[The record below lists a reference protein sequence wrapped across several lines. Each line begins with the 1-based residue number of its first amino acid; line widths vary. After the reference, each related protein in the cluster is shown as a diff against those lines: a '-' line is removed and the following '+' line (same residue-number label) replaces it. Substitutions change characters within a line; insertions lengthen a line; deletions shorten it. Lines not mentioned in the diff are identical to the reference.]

1 MKKKMKKVVKKNQII
16 IAALTVLLGVAGYIN
31 FSGNS
36 LDLANSDKDEG
47 KTESAFAETEVD
59 EMAAGEL
66 TTYDME
72 SGENIELNSDQEDI
86 GEAVLTSADTAQNS
100 LINSKL
106 NREQVRSKA
115 KEYYLDIINNDG
127 MDEAAVSSATDAY
140 VKLTEDMEKEA
151 EAETLLDA
159 SGYKNA
165 IVSISENNVDVIVC
179 ATELTDTDRAKIED
193 TVVRKTGCSVDQIVI
208 TTVSE

>member
-1 MKKKMKKVVKKNQII
+1 MKKSIKKNQII

-36 LDLANSDKDEG
+36 LDLANSDKDDD
-47 KTESAFAETEVD
+47 KTQSAFAETDID
-59 EMAAGEL
+59 ETAGEL

-72 SGENIELNSDQEDI
+72 AEENIKLNSEQDEI
-86 GEAVLTSADTAQNS
+86 GEAVLTSADTATNS

-127 MDEAAVSSATDAY
+127 MDEASVASATSAY
-140 VKLTEDMEKEA
+140 VKLTEDMEKES
-151 EAETLLDA
+151 EAEILLDVN
-159 SGYKNA
+159 GFKNS
-165 IVSISENNVDVIVC
+165 IVSISDNNVDVIVC
-179 ATELTDTDRAKIED
+179 AETLTDTDRARIED
-193 TVVRKTGCSVDQIVI
+193 TVVRKTGCSVDQIII

>member
-1 MKKKMKKVVKKNQII
+1 MKKSIKKNQII

-36 LDLANSDKDEG
+36 LDLANSDKDDD
-47 KTESAFAETEVD
+47 KTQSAFAETDID
-59 EMAAGEL
+59 ETAGEI

-72 SGENIELNSDQEDI
+72 AEENIELNSEQDEI
-86 GEAVLTSADTAQNS
+86 GEAVFTSADTATNS

-127 MDEAAVSSATDAY
+127 MDEASIASATDAY
-140 VKLTEDMEKEA
+140 VKLTEDMEKES
-151 EAETLLDA
+151 EAEILLDVN
-159 SGYKNA
+159 GYKNA
-165 IVSISENNVDVIVC
+165 IVSISGDNVDVIVC
-179 ATELTDTDRAKIED
+179 AETLTDTDRARIED
-193 TVVRKTGCSVDQIVI
+193 AVVRKTGCSVDQIII

>member
-1 MKKKMKKVVKKNQII
+1 MKKSIKKNQII

-36 LDLANSDKDEG
+36 LDLANSDKDND
-47 KTESAFAETEVD
+47 KTQSAFAETDID
-59 EMAAGEL
+59 ETAGEI

-72 SGENIELNSDQEDI
+72 AEENIELNSEQDEI
-86 GEAVLTSADTAQNS
+86 GEAVFTSADTATNS

-127 MDEAAVSSATDAY
+127 MDEASVASATDAY
-140 VKLTEDMEKEA
+140 VKLTEDMEKES
-151 EAETLLDA
+151 EAEILLDVN
-159 SGYKNA
+159 GYKNA
-165 IVSISENNVDVIVC
+165 IVSISGDNVDVIVC
-179 ATELTDTDRAKIED
+179 AETLTDTDRARIED
-193 TVVRKTGCSVDQIVI
+193 AVVRKTGCSVDQIII

>member
-1 MKKKMKKVVKKNQII
+1 MKKSVKKNQII

-36 LDLANSDKDEG
+36 LNLANSDKDDD
-47 KTESAFAETEVD
+47 KTQSAFAETDTD
-59 EMAAGEL
+59 ETAGEI

-72 SGENIELNSDQEDI
+72 AEENIELNSEQDEI
-86 GEAVLTSADTAQNS
+86 GEAVFTSADTATNS

-127 MDEAAVSSATDAY
+127 MDEASVASATDAY
-140 VKLTEDMEKEA
+140 VKLTEDMEKES
-151 EAETLLDA
+151 EAEILLDVN
-159 SGYKNA
+159 G
-165 IVSISENNVDVIVC
+165 
-179 ATELTDTDRAKIED
+179 
-193 TVVRKTGCSVDQIVI
+193 
-208 TTVSE
+208 

>member
-1 MKKKMKKVVKKNQII
+1 MKKSIKKNQII

-36 LDLANSDKDEG
+36 LDLANSDKDDD
-47 KTESAFAETEVD
+47 KTQSAFAETEID
-59 EMAAGEL
+59 ETAGEI

-72 SGENIELNSDQEDI
+72 AEENIELNSEQDEI
-86 GEAVLTSADTAQNS
+86 GEAVFTSADTATNS

-127 MDEAAVSSATDAY
+127 MDEASVASATDAY
-140 VKLTEDMEKEA
+140 VKLTEDMEKES
-151 EAETLLDA
+151 EAEILLDVN
-159 SGYKNA
+159 GYKNA
-165 IVSISENNVDVIVC
+165 IVSISGDNVDVIVC
-179 ATELTDTDRAKIED
+179 AETLTDTDRARIED
-193 TVVRKTGCSVDQIVI
+193 AVVRKTGCSVDQIII

>member
-1 MKKKMKKVVKKNQII
+1 MKKSIKKNQII

-36 LDLANSDKDEG
+36 LDLANSDKDND
-47 KTESAFAETEVD
+47 KTQSAFAETDID
-59 EMAAGEL
+59 ETAGEI

-72 SGENIELNSDQEDI
+72 AEENIELNSEQDEI
-86 GEAVLTSADTAQNS
+86 GEAVFTSADTATNS

-127 MDEAAVSSATDAY
+127 MDEASVASATDAY
-140 VKLTEDMEKEA
+140 VKLTEDMEKES
-151 EAETLLDA
+151 EAEILLDVN
-159 SGYKNA
+159 GYKNA
-165 IVSISENNVDVIVC
+165 IVSISGDNVDVIVC
-179 ATELTDTDRAKIED
+179 AETLTDTDRARIED
-193 TVVRKTGCSVDQIVI
+193 TVVRKTGCSVDQIII

>member
-1 MKKKMKKVVKKNQII
+1 MKKSIKKNQII

-36 LDLANSDKDEG
+36 LDLANSDKNDD
-47 KTESAFAETEVD
+47 KTQSAFAETDID
-59 EMAAGEL
+59 EAAGEI

-72 SGENIELNSDQEDI
+72 AEENIELNSDKDEI
-86 GEAVLTSADTAQNS
+86 GEAVLTSADTATNS

-127 MDEAAVSSATDAY
+127 MDEVSVASATDAY
-140 VKLTEDMEKEA
+140 VKLTEDMEKES
-151 EAETLLDA
+151 EAEILLDVN
-159 SGYKNA
+159 GYKNA
-165 IVSISENNVDVIVC
+165 IVSISGDNVDVIVC
-179 ATELTDTDRAKIED
+179 AETLTDTDRARIED
-193 TVVRKTGCSVDQIVI
+193 TVVRKTGCSVDQIII

>member
-1 MKKKMKKVVKKNQII
+1 MKKSIKKNQII

-36 LDLANSDKDEG
+36 LDLANSDKDDD
-47 KTESAFAETEVD
+47 KTQSAFAETDID
-59 EMAAGEL
+59 ETAGEI

-72 SGENIELNSDQEDI
+72 AEENIELNSEKDEI
-86 GEAVLTSADTAQNS
+86 GEAVLTSADTAANS

-127 MDEAAVSSATDAY
+127 MDEASIASATDAY
-140 VKLTEDMEKEA
+140 VKLTEDMEKES
-151 EAETLLDA
+151 EAEILLDVN
-159 SGYKNA
+159 GYKNA
-165 IVSISENNVDVIVC
+165 IVSISGDNVDVIVC
-179 ATELTDTDRAKIED
+179 AETLTDTDRARIED
-193 TVVRKTGCSVDQIVI
+193 TVVRKTGCSVDQIII
-208 TTVSE
+208 TTVSK

>member
-1 MKKKMKKVVKKNQII
+1 MKKSIKKNQII

-36 LDLANSDKDEG
+36 LDLANSDKDDD
-47 KTESAFAETEVD
+47 KTQSAFAETDID
-59 EMAAGEL
+59 ETAGEI

-72 SGENIELNSDQEDI
+72 AEENIELNSEQDEI
-86 GEAVLTSADTAQNS
+86 GEAVFTSADTATNS

-127 MDEAAVSSATDAY
+127 MDEASVASATDAY
-140 VKLTEDMEKEA
+140 VKLTEDMEKES
-151 EAETLLDA
+151 EAEILLDVN
-159 SGYKNA
+159 GYKNA
-165 IVSISENNVDVIVC
+165 IVSISGDNVDVIVC
-179 ATELTDTDRAKIED
+179 AETLTDTDRARIED
-193 TVVRKTGCSVDQIVI
+193 AVVRKTGCSVDQIII

>member
-1 MKKKMKKVVKKNQII
+1 MKKSIKKNQII

-36 LDLANSDKDEG
+36 LDLANSDKDND
-47 KTESAFAETEVD
+47 KAQSAFAETDID
-59 EMAAGEL
+59 ESAGEI

-72 SGENIELNSDQEDI
+72 AEENIELNSEQDEI
-86 GEAVLTSADTAQNS
+86 GEAVFTSADTATNS

-127 MDEAAVSSATDAY
+127 MDEASIASATDAY
-140 VKLTEDMEKEA
+140 VKLTEDMEKES
-151 EAETLLDA
+151 EAEILLDVN
-159 SGYKNA
+159 GYKNA
-165 IVSISENNVDVIVC
+165 IVSISGDNVDVIVC
-179 ATELTDTDRAKIED
+179 AETLTDTDRARIED
-193 TVVRKTGCSVDQIVI
+193 AVVRKTGCSVDQIII
-208 TTVSE
+208 TTVSQ

>member
-165 IVSISENNVDVIVC
+165 IVSISGDNVDVIVC
-179 ATELTDTDRAKIED
+179 ATELTDTDRARIED

>member
-1 MKKKMKKVVKKNQII
+1 MKKSIKKNQII

-36 LDLANSDKDEG
+36 LDLANSDKDDD
-47 KTESAFAETEVD
+47 KTQSAFAETDVD
-59 EMAAGEL
+59 EAVGEI

-72 SGENIELNSDQEDI
+72 AEENIELNSEQDEI
-86 GEAVLTSADTAQNS
+86 GEAVLTSADTATNS

-127 MDEAAVSSATDAY
+127 MDEAAVASATDAY
-140 VKLTEDMEKEA
+140 VKLTEDMEKES
-151 EAETLLDA
+151 EAEILLDVN
-159 SGYKNA
+159 GYKNA
-165 IVSISENNVDVIVC
+165 IVSISNDNVDVIVC
-179 ATELTDTDRAKIED
+179 AESLTDTDRARIED
-193 TVVRKTGCSVDQIVI
+193 TVVRKTGCSVDQIII
-208 TTVSE
+208 TTVSQ

>member
-1 MKKKMKKVVKKNQII
+1 MKKSIKKNQII
-16 IAALTVLLGVAGYIN
+16 IVALTVLLGVAGYIN

-36 LDLANSDKDEG
+36 LDLANSDKDDD
-47 KTESAFAETEVD
+47 KTQSAFAETDID
-59 EMAAGEL
+59 ETAGEI

-72 SGENIELNSDQEDI
+72 AEENIELNSEKDEI
-86 GEAVLTSADTAQNS
+86 GEAVLTSADTATNS

-127 MDEAAVSSATDAY
+127 MDEASIASATDAY
-140 VKLTEDMEKEA
+140 VKLTEDMEKES
-151 EAETLLDA
+151 EAEILLDVN
-159 SGYKNA
+159 GYKNA
-165 IVSISENNVDVIVC
+165 IVSISGENVDVIVC
-179 ATELTDTDRAKIED
+179 AETLTDTDRARIED
-193 TVVRKTGCSVDQIVI
+193 TVVRKTGCSVDQIII